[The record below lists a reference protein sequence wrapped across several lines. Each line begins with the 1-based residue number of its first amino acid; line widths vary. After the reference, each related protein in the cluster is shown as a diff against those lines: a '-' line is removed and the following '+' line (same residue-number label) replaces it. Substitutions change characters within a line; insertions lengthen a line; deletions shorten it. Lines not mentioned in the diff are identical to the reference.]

1 MDSRDYKLL
10 VLSVYVV
17 FKFSIPVSE
26 LCSNAPF
33 FVSEKSLHMIS
44 QIFEKMN
51 KTYFYLN
58 FDLSQILQ

>member
-44 QIFEKMN
+44 QIFEK
-51 KTYFYLN
+51 
-58 FDLSQILQ
+58 